1 VIGKTLSHYKILE
14 QLGEGGMCV
23 VYKAQDTKL
32 PRYMAIKVLRPEAL
46 GDPDAK
52 QRFIR
57 EAHAA
62 TSLNHPNITTIYEI
76 DQWRGQ
82 DFIVMEFIKGQTLKA
97 IIKME

>member
-1 VIGKTLSHYKILE
+1 MIGKGISHYRIMDK
-14 QLGEGGMCV
+14 LGEGGLCV

-32 PRYMAIKVLRPEAL
+32 PRHVAIKVLRPESL

-62 TSLNHPNITTIYEI
+62 STLNHPNIMTIYEI

-82 DFIVMEFIKGQTLKA
+82 DFIVMEFIKGSNVKSDN
-97 IIKME
+97 